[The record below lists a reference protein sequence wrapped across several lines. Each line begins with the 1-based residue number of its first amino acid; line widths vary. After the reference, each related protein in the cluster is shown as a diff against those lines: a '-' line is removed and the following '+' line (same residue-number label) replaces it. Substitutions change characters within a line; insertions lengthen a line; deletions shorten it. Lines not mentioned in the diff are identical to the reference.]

1 MRLRIR
7 RRAKKELLDID
18 DDATFFAVVRAI
30 LDLEANP
37 RPRGYDKVEGQ
48 EEVYRIWVGRDWRVL
63 YSIGVGQGE
72 LIIEAVRRK
81 DEGTYRG

>member
-1 MRLRIR
+1 VRLRIR

-37 RPRGYDKVEGQ
+37 RPRGSDEVEGQ
-48 EEVYRIWVGRDWRVL
+48 DEIYRIWVGRDWRVL
-63 YSIGVGQGE
+63 YSIDAGQGQ
-72 LIIEAVRRK
+72 LIIEALRRK
-81 DEGTYRG
+81 DEGTYRR

>member
-1 MRLRIR
+1 VRLRIR

-48 EEVYRIWVGRDWRVL
+48 EEIFRIWVGRDWRIL
-63 YSIGVGQGE
+63 YSIDADRGDLV
-72 LIIEAVRRK
+72 IEAVRRK
-81 DEGTYRG
+81 DEVTYRR